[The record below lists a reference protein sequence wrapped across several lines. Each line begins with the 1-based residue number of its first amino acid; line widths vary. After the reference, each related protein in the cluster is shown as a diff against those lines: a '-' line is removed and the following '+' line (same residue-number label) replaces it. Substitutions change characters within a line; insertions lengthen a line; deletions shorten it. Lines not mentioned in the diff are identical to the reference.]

1 MGCRRRATRRRAG
14 AARRTAFAAQAQ
26 TYPAKPI
33 HLIVPFAPGGGTDI
47 TARYVAQRLSERLGK
62 PVLVENKPSAG
73 GMIGAESG
81 IKAAPDGYTLVMISS
96 SYSVNPALYKLSYD
110 PIADI
115 SPIVQVSEGPE
126 LVLVNPGL
134 PANSLT
140 ELIALA
146 KQKPGTISFA
156 SAGQGSITHMAAEF
170 LCTTAGIKMLHVPYK
185 GTGPALTD
193 SIAGQTQV
201 FVTSP
206 SGALPHVRAGRL
218 RVLAVTTATRSAS
231 LPEVPTVAESGF
243 PGFEVVNWYGLIGP
257 KGLPSATVERLRPS
271 AGRS

>member
-1 MGCRRRATRRRAG
+1 MSRAAG
-14 AARRTAFAAQAQ
+14 LGYVEGFRVNRLALCAMASVLVFAALPARAQA
-26 TYPAKPI
+26 YPAKPI
-33 HLIVPFAPGGGTDI
+33 HVVVPFAPGGGTDI
-47 TARYVAQRLSERLGK
+47 IGRYVAQRLSERLGK
-62 PVLVENKPSAG
+62 PVLVENRPGAG
-73 GMIGAESG
+73 GMIGVESG

-110 PIADI
+110 PIADM

-193 SIAGQTQV
+193 TIAGQTQV
-201 FVTSP
+201 FVT
-206 SGALPHVRAGRL
+206 
-218 RVLAVTTATRSAS
+218 
-231 LPEVPTVAESGF
+231 
-243 PGFEVVNWYGLIGP
+243 
-257 KGLPSATVERLRPS
+257 
-271 AGRS
+271 